1 MRWSEDGDGFPPRRT
16 FIIQKNNDSI
26 PFQVN
31 LLGCVLHLLLPLI
44 KIPRS
49 EEMVLGPSTKMK
61 FTIPLLATWSSLSLE
76 CLQVGAVQEFTY
88 LHCYY
93 NSSVCWTR
101 HPAIQQNSYLADW
114 LTDIVS
120 LCCHCHI
127 HRCGTAAKYT
137 GDWSGT
143 MRYIE
148 GGPGSKGE
156 ARKNYNRRNWSTHVM
171 NCNCVWP

>member
-1 MRWSEDGDGFPPRRT
+1 MKRRRRYGFPPRRT
-16 FIIQKNNDSI
+16 FVIQKNNDSI

-127 HRCGTAAKYT
+127 HRCGTAAAT
-137 GDWSGT
+137 LEIGVERRDRRGT
-143 MRYIE
+143 WIE
-148 GGPGSKGE
+148 RGGSKE
-156 ARKNYNRRNWSTHVM
+156 L
-171 NCNCVWP
+171 